1 MTLKMTA
8 TEVARNF
15 RSVLDQ
21 VERSGESVRIERHGH
36 VVAELGPASEVDHR
50 LTWGELLELL
60 HQQLGPPD
68 ADFARDVEEAHRVIN
83 QPVRDAWAS

>member
-1 MTLKMTA
+1 MTA

-15 RSVLDQ
+15 RAVLDE

-36 VVAELGPASEVDHR
+36 VVAELGPASAVNHR

-60 HQQLGPPD
+60 RRLGPPD

>member
-1 MTLKMTA
+1 MTRKMTA

-15 RSVLDQ
+15 TSVLDE

-36 VVAELGPASEVDHR
+36 VVAELGPASTVDRR
-50 LTWGELLELL
+50 LRWGELLELL
-60 HQQLGPPD
+60 RRLGSPD
-68 ADFARDVEEAHRVIN
+68 ADFARDVEEAHHDID